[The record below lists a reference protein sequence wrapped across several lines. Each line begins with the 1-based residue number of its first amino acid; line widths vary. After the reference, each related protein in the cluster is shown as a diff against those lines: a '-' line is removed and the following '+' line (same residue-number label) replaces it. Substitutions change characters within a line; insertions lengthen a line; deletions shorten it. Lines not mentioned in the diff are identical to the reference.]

1 MSFSLKLGNPYY
13 HNKHTVS
20 ITDLK
25 PMAKKTSPASAFS
38 PQPPTYDYSK
48 FKVPSS
54 MLVDSNTP
62 VLSES
67 DKGTSKPATSTS
79 DSATSASSAN

>member
-1 MSFSLKLGNPYY
+1 MSLSLKLGNPYN
-13 HNKHTVS
+13 HNEHTVS

-25 PMAKKTSPASAFS
+25 PMAKKTSPSSAFS

-54 MLVDSNTP
+54 MLVDSDTP

-79 DSATSASSAN
+79 DSATSSSCAK